1 MATGKHHV
9 SDEQLRRVTRMVNR
23 ALRVSAEDHG
33 GENISFGVR
42 EITEIAVRV
51 TTSSVND
58 PHAAV
63 VPSIASASS
72 SRTSYATSSIVTSS
86 ESAIVTSSESAA
98 NSTSQCAHGRSKNY
112 SPCPCTACDSTARKT
127 CSSRCA

>member
-23 ALRVSAEDHG
+23 ALRVSTEDHG
-33 GENISFGVR
+33 GENISFGLR

-63 VPSIASASS
+63 VPSLASASS
-72 SRTSYATSSIVTSS
+72 SRTSYATSPSS
-86 ESAIVTSSESAA
+86 LHQNRRQTLRHNALMDVRRTTRHVHAQPAILVPERPVRHDAPDR
-98 NSTSQCAHGRSKNY
+98 H
-112 SPCPCTACDSTARKT
+112 AC
-127 CSSRCA
+127 